1 MFEVGI
7 SLVSCAKSIQL
18 ILLRC
23 KCDFILSFGA
33 RLYRYFDQKNFVDY
47 FVQRSSLVNVNA
59 KKKTTSIIKQSLGQL
74 QVLTNKA
81 KRRKTKIRSSMGN
94 LQRSYIILE
103 ILGSYER
110 TPLKYW
116 KSCMYCIRFKREVSE
131 SIQRLYIYGEVSKR
145 EKNSPELI
153 SFKCKF

>member
-1 MFEVGI
+1 MGI

-74 QVLTNKA
+74 QVLTNKV

-94 LQRSYIILE
+94 LKRSYIILE
-103 ILGSYER
+103 ILGSYKR

-116 KSCMYCIRFKREVSE
+116 KSLHVLYTVQKGSQRINPEV
-131 SIQRLYIYGEVSKR
+131 IYLRRSVKTRKEQS
-145 EKNSPELI
+145 
-153 SFKCKF
+153 